1 VRRGA
6 SLAWNTGAK
15 WCVVVLCVRC
25 CCSVRAGDGLPALP
39 ASLVQGVWR
48 HGRCRHVGHA
58 VLPRCCLVARRRVEL
73 TGDAAVLLCTRFTWN
88 LPPSGTRGTL
98 SPSAT
103 LLGLFSSLLPPF
115 SPHLL
120 VPLSDAGTCA
130 ESGYKM
136 REFEEWWE
144 ACGAMQEGGRE
155 RDEEAERGEEAG
167 RHEVAADR
175 RRGARNGRYGRVQ
188 DARARPEFYGFSS
201 PLPPAAL
208 QASRIVTQA
217 LAPSSAPAR
226 TSGLVRVPPL
236 L

>member
-1 VRRGA
+1 MLLCFCALGLPGTCRPAAHVELSHRARR
-6 SLAWNTGAK
+6 
-15 WCVVVLCVRC
+15 
-25 CCSVRAGDGLPALP
+25 CSVSSPPSSILPA
-39 ASLVQGVWR
+39 
-48 HGRCRHVGHA
+48 
-58 VLPRCCLVARRRVEL
+58 
-73 TGDAAVLLCTRFTWN
+73 
-88 LPPSGTRGTL
+88 
-98 SPSAT
+98 
-103 LLGLFSSLLPPF
+103 F